1 MTSQVPV
8 RPQARPARG
17 IVVLSRVLAVLFV
30 AGGAA
35 KFLPGGLGNWPSYAD
50 RFVEWRYP
58 SWVRFFVGTTE
69 LIGAALLLMPRR
81 HILAAGMLIPI
92 LIGAVVTHIINSDP
106 IRESVAA
113 PIVLILMTLIAYKST
128 PWNWHDFWETTKAPD
143 GAHRS

>member
-1 MTSQVPV
+1 MTSQVTV
-8 RPQARPARG
+8 RSQARHARG
-17 IVVLSRVLAVLFV
+17 IVVLGRALAVLFV

-50 RFVEWRYP
+50 RFAEWGYP

-81 HILAAGMLIPI
+81 HILAAAMLIPI

-106 IRESVAA
+106 IGESVAA
-113 PIVLILMTLIAYKST
+113 PMMLILMTLIAYKSA
-128 PWNWHDFWETTKAPD
+128 PWNWHDFWESTKASA
-143 GAHRS
+143 G